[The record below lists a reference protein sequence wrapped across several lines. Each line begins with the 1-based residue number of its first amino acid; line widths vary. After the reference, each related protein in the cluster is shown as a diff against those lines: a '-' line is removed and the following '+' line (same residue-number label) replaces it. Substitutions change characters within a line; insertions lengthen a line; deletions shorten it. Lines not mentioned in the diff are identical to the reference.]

1 MTASLV
7 LLGTGVILQPWSTST
22 TANVQLGNFVHN
34 NLGPFSVG
42 QDVDVLALAPEVG
55 MTVIYVP
62 AGTTVPMIPLTCREY
77 LVSLG
82 TTAQRVRHCSDF
94 AQVEPIALAQLAHP
108 YPAQVLLRETLL
120 TYDFA

>member
-7 LLGTGVILQPWSTST
+7 LLGTGVILQAWSTST

-34 NLGPFSVG
+34 NLGPSSVG
-42 QDVDVLALAPEVG
+42 QDVDVIALAPEVG

-62 AGTTVPMIPLTCREY
+62 AGTTVPMIRLTCREY

-82 TTAQRVRHCSDF
+82 ITAQRVRHCSDF
-94 AQVEPIALAQLAHP
+94 AQVEPFALA
-108 YPAQVLLRETLL
+108 
-120 TYDFA
+120 